1 MKENRITLNWQ
12 NLIGRSLM
20 ILAAIGALF
29 AFVSSIAT
37 IKTATTETLWVEIW
51 RSVGFLVFTGM
62 FGLLAWRP
70 RNSAGIW
77 ELVFLHKV
85 TMAVVSVFLPYAAEA
100 RMAGSIDGI
109 LALMLLSAYLLT
121 RGWMSWKTF
130 PIKSD
135 PGKDWTLQE

>member
-1 MKENRITLNWQ
+1 MKENQKTLRWQ
-12 NLIGRSLM
+12 DIIGRSLM
-20 ILAAIGALF
+20 VLAAIGALF
-29 AFVSSIAT
+29 AFVSSFVT
-37 IKTATTETLWVEIW
+37 IKSASTETLWVEIW
-51 RSVGFLVFTGM
+51 RSAGFFVFTGM

-85 TMAVVSVFLPYAAEA
+85 TMAVVSVLLPFAVEA

-135 PGKDWTLQE
+135 PGKDRAMQE